1 MSRTDNTTAGEGRAP
16 ASSVR
21 FGAGK
26 GPVSAL
32 VASSTATDK
41 VQVLQRTLYRA
52 AKADPG
58 RRFHA
63 LYDKVYRRDVLW
75 RGWVMVRS
83 NSGAPGIDRI
93 TLAEVEEYGVSRLL
107 DELAADLRAETY
119 RPLPARRVWIPK
131 PGSTEQRPLS
141 IPAIRDRVVQAAV
154 KIVIEPVFEADF
166 LPCSFGFR
174 PKRGAHDALQ
184 VLIDETWRGR
194 RWIVET
200 DIASC
205 FEAIPHDKLMS
216 AVEERVVDRQV
227 LKLLRAMLRA
237 GVMEDGTIRRTVSG
251 TPQGGVVSPLL
262 ANIYLHRVDRAWQT
276 AGVGVLVRYADD
288 LVVLCRTEGEAV
300 HALGVLTVM
309 LADLGLQPKAAK
321 TRIVHLEEGGK
332 GVDFLGFHHRWVRAE
347 SARFRH
353 IQFLARWPSDK
364 AMQRIRDRIREITDR
379 RRLLLPVEWI
389 VEDLNRVLR
398 GWAGYFRYG
407 NSSRRFDTIRDYAL
421 MRLELVVAKRHHR
434 SRGYGWSVV
443 AFQSPNQLS
452 LIRLSGIVVAPRPN
466 RPWRGTPN
474 AGGERRR

>member
-1 MSRTDNTTAGEGRAP
+1 
-16 ASSVR
+16 
-21 FGAGK
+21 
-26 GPVSAL
+26 VSAL
-32 VASSTATDK
+32 VASPTATDK

-63 LYDKVYRRDVLW
+63 LYDKVHRRDVLE
-75 RGWVMVRS
+75 RAWVEVRR
-83 NSGAPGIDRI
+83 NGGASGIDRTTI
-93 TLAEVEEYGVSRLL
+93 ADVEEYGVARLL

-141 IPAIRDRVVQAAV
+141 IPAVRDRIVQAAV
-154 KIVIEPVFEADF
+154 KLVIEPVFEADF

-184 VLIDETWRGR
+184 VLIDESWRGR

-205 FEAIPHDKLMS
+205 FEAIPHDRLMS
-216 AVEERVVDRQV
+216 AVEERVVDRHV

-237 GVMEDGTIRRTVSG
+237 GVMEDGTVRRTVSG

-276 AGVGVLVRYADD
+276 AGTGVLVRYADD
-288 LVVLCRTEGEAV
+288 LVVLCRIESEAV
-300 HALGVLTVM
+300 HALEVLTSM
-309 LADLGLQPKAAK
+309 LADLGLEPKQAK
-321 TRIVHLEEGGK
+321 TRIVHLEEGGE

-347 SARFRH
+347 SPRFRH

-364 AMQRIRDRIREITDR
+364 AMQRIRDRIRELTDR

-398 GWAGYFRYG
+398 AWAGYFRYG
-407 NSSRRFDTIRDYAL
+407 NSARHFNKIRDYAL
-421 MRLELVVAKRHHR
+421 VRLTLVVAKRHHR
-434 SRGYGWSVV
+434 ARGYGMWMVTQ
-443 AFQSPNQLS
+443 QSPNQLG
-452 LIRLSGIVVAPRPN
+452 LIRLDGIVVAPRPN

-474 AGGERRR
+474 ADGQRRR